1 MNRQGAA
8 RAVVIVGAGQAGF
21 QCAASLREKGWE
33 GRILLAGDETEPPY
47 YRPPLSKEYLR
58 AEMSS
63 DELPFRPGSFFERS
77 GIDLILGDEVRSID
91 RGARRVLLASGARLD
106 YDELVLA
113 TGAVPCLPDVV
124 GASLSGVAVV
134 RDRRHADELRER
146 LPRCRSLVIVGGG
159 FIGTEVAAS
168 VAASCEVTILER
180 WPRVLM
186 RSVSAPVAQ
195 RVREVHESHGVVVR
209 TGAVVTALNGAA
221 GRVRS
226 VQLADGDALDAD
238 AVLFATGV
246 APRTALATAAGL
258 DVSDGVRVDVAL
270 RTSDPHISAIG
281 DCANFPSAF
290 SAGRT
295 RLESVQN
302 AADQARHVAERIVT
316 GTVRAYGAVP
326 WFWTHQYEDK
336 IQIAGIAGENDE
348 CVISPG
354 GAAQA
359 FSVYRVRGEAVVAVE
374 SVNAPRDHIRARKR
388 LAAGA
393 IPLAELCALG
403 QPPLGGSH
411 RGLQPRKLTL

>member
-1 MNRQGAA
+1 MSRQGAA
-8 RAVVIVGAGQAGF
+8 RTVVIVGAGQAGF
-21 QCAASLREKGWE
+21 QCAASLREKGWD
-33 GRILLAGDETEPPY
+33 GRIVLIGDEAEPPY

-58 AEMSS
+58 GEMPR
-63 DELPFRPGSFFERS
+63 DELPFRPDAFFERS
-77 GIDLILGDEVRSID
+77 AIDLLVGDEVRSLD

-113 TGAVPCLPDVV
+113 TGAVPCLPGIA

-146 LPRCRSLVIVGGG
+146 LPQCRSLVIVGGG

-168 VAASCEVTILER
+168 AAAGRAVTILER
-180 WPRVLM
+180 WPRMLM

-195 RVREVHESHGVVVR
+195 RVRDVHESHGVAVR
-209 TGAVVTALNGAA
+209 TGSRVTALNGDA

-226 VQLADGDALDAD
+226 VQLADGDRLDAD
-238 AVLFATGV
+238 LVLFATGV
-246 APRTALATAAGL
+246 APRTGLAADAGL
-258 DVSDGVRVDVAL
+258 AVSDGVRVDAAL
-270 RTSDPHISAIG
+270 RTSDPHVSAIG

-290 SAGRT
+290 SVGRI

-316 GTVRAYGAVP
+316 GNVRAYDAVP
-326 WFWTHQYEDK
+326 WFWTHQYADK
-336 IQIAGIAGENDE
+336 IQIAGIAGKDDE

-354 GAAQA
+354 PTADS

-388 LAAGA
+388 LAAGPM
-393 IPLAELCALG
+393 PLAELCAPG
-403 QPPLGGSH
+403 P
-411 RGLQPRKLTL
+411 